1 VAIKLKNLNKLSQD
15 IAQKQY
21 LFKDLHLDINF
32 EDEKTYKSSEN
43 FYHTND
49 IQADFDLA
57 AIFNSIRN
65 LFNTRPGQRFLFP
78 KYGLDLNSFLF
89 EPVTEEN
96 AEAIASYMLQSITDY
111 EPRVKVIDIQVL
123 ASPDELQYSISLTL
137 GFPIFDTVES
147 MNAILNTKTQNLVFI
162 NNLHTQV

>member
-1 VAIKLKNLNKLSQD
+1 MAIQLKNLNQISQEVN
-15 IAQKQY
+15 QKQY
-21 LFKDLHLDINF
+21 LFKDLHLDINSQSNN
-32 EDEKTYKSSEN
+32 TYKGGEN
-43 FYHTND
+43 LYHAND

-57 AIFNSIRN
+57 AIYNSVRN

-96 AEAIASYMLQSITDY
+96 AESIASYMLQSIEDY

-123 ASPDELQYSISLTL
+123 ANPDELQYDITITL
-137 GFPIFDTVES
+137 GFPIFDTTES
-147 MNAILNTKTQNLVFI
+147 LNASLNTKTQNLVFI
-162 NNLHTQV
+162 NNLHTQK